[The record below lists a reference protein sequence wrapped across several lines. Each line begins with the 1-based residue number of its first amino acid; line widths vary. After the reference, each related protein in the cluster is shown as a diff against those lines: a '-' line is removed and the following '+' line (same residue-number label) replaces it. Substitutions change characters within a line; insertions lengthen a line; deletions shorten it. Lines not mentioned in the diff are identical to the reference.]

1 MNGHRWN
8 AGVESDLGGH
18 VKLIAYHFRVKQI
31 LKSLINLN
39 QQIEI
44 ECDENEICFYVFFI
58 YFLFFFFF
66 RLKPIKTIITQ
77 I

>member
-1 MNGHRWN
+1 MNGLRWN

-39 QQIEI
+39 PHIEI
-44 ECDENEICFYVFFI
+44 ECDEIEIWFFM
-58 YFLFFFFF
+58 FFS
-66 RLKPIKTIITQ
+66 
-77 I
+77 

>member
-1 MNGHRWN
+1 MNGLRWN

-39 QQIEI
+39 QQTKL
-44 ECDENEICFYVFFI
+44 NAMKTKFVFVFFF
-58 YFLFFFFF
+58 YLFSFFF
-66 RLKPIKTIITQ
+66 
-77 I
+77 